1 MSENRKFFVYG
12 LFLAVGII
20 YLIRLLYL
28 QVLDNTYETA
38 SNSIRA
44 IPDVPMRGQ
53 IYDRNGKLIVYNT
66 LVYDLYVTPN
76 KLKVADTLSLCNLL
90 NITRTEFD
98 SLMKT
103 ARAYSR
109 VKPSLFLRQLSKE
122 DFARIQDAMVDYP
135 GFDYQKS
142 SIRTYS
148 APTLAHALGYVS
160 EISKKQLDTQE
171 YPYYRQ
177 GDLVGQSGLEK
188 YYEEQLRGRRGVRY
202 VMQDVNGIAKGAW
215 KEGELDTV
223 AFAGQNLYTSIDLDI
238 QQYVD
243 SLMQGKAGAV
253 VAIEPSSGEVL
264 AITSAPS
271 YDPALFATRDF
282 SKNYAKLA
290 LNPYRPLY
298 NRAVMGSYRPGSTFK
313 TVQALVAMQEGAINI
328 GSVFSHAGAP
338 MKCHPHGA
346 LSGVSSAVQWSC
358 NPYFYHVFRRML
370 YANAEK
376 NPFKAS
382 AIGLKKWHDYT
393 EKFGFGQKLGIDLPS
408 EAKGILPG
416 VEFYDKR
423 LGEKR
428 WRFGQIYSL
437 SIGEGDLLITPLKL
451 ANLAA
456 TIANRGWYKIPHLV
470 KGVGKNNNPLPEY
483 TEKHETG
490 VAKYYFEP
498 VVNGMEMAVVRGTV
512 SRGAIIPGIQ
522 MCGKTGTSQ
531 NKKGKDHSIF
541 IAFAPKDNPKI
552 AIAVFVENAGFGGF
566 AAAPVASL
574 VIERYLKG
582 KVDRKAYEQE
592 WKNKNFLQNVII
604 PKSQHPKPKSEQPAP
619 PKPENTI
626 VKQAPNS
633 RSIESVEEK
642 GKSGK

>member
-1 MSENRKFFVYG
+1 MSESRKFYVYG
-12 LFLAVGII
+12 LFVVVGMIF
-20 YLIRLLYL
+20 LFRLLYL

-53 IYDRNGKLIVYNT
+53 VYDRNGKLIVFNT
-66 LVYDLYVTPN
+66 LVYDLYVTPS
-76 KLKVADTLSLCNLL
+76 KVKVADTLALCNLFK
-90 NITRTEFD
+90 ITRPKFD
-98 SLMKT
+98 SLMQA
-103 ARAYSR
+103 ARTFSYR
-109 VKPSLFLRQLSKE
+109 KPSLFLRQLSKQE
-122 DFARIQDAMVDYP
+122 FARIQDALVDYP

-160 EISKKQLDTQE
+160 EISKKQLDEQD

-188 YYEEQLRGRRGVRY
+188 FYEEQLRGRRGVRY
-202 VMQDVNGIAKGAW
+202 VMQDVNGVAKGAW
-215 KEGELDTV
+215 KDGEMDTV
-223 AFAGQNLYTSIDLDI
+223 AMAGQNLYTSIDLDL

-243 SLMQGKAGAV
+243 SLMQHKAGAV
-253 VAIEPSSGEVL
+253 VAIEPSSGEVI

-282 SKNYAKLA
+282 SKNYTA
-290 LNPYRPLY
+290 LQKNPYRPLY

-313 TVQALVAMQEGAINI
+313 TVQALVAMQEGVIGP

-338 MKCHPHGA
+338 MKCHPHGGLA
-346 LSGVSSAVQWSC
+346 GVNSAIQWSC
-358 NPYFYHVFRRML
+358 NPYFYHVFRRMI

-376 NPFKAS
+376 NAFKAS
-382 AIGLKKWHDYT
+382 SIGLKKWHEYT
-393 EKFGFGQKLGIDLPS
+393 EKFGFGQKLGVDLPS
-408 EAKGILPG
+408 EAKGVLPS
-416 VEFYDKR
+416 VEYYDKR
-423 LGEKR
+423 IGKNQ

-437 SIGEGDLLITPLKL
+437 SIGEGELLITPLKL

-456 TIANRGWYKIPHLV
+456 TIANRGWFKVPHLV

-483 TEKHETG
+483 NEKHETG
-490 VAKYYFEP
+490 VARYYYEP

-512 SRGAIIPGIQ
+512 ARGAMIPGIQ

-574 VIERYLKG
+574 AIERYLNG
-582 KVDRKAYEQE
+582 HVQRKAYEAE
-592 WKNKNFLQNVII
+592 WKNKNFLQNVIL
-604 PKSQHPKPKSEQPAP
+604 PRSQQPKPKNVAPTPLKPEATIVHQTAPKSTAVPAP
-619 PKPENTI
+619 
-626 VKQAPNS
+626 
-633 RSIESVEEK
+633 
-642 GKSGK
+642 

>member
-12 LFLAVGII
+12 LFVLVGII

-53 IYDRNGKLIVYNT
+53 VYDRYGNLIVYNT

-76 KLKVADTLSLCNLL
+76 KLKVADTLALCNALS
-90 NITRTEFD
+90 ITRADFD
-98 SLMKT
+98 SLMK
-103 ARAYSR
+103 AAKVYSR
-109 VKPSLFLRQLSKE
+109 KKPSLFLRQLSKE
-122 DFARIQDAMVDYP
+122 DFAHIQDVLVDYP
-135 GFDYQKS
+135 GFEYVKS
-142 SIRTYS
+142 SVRTYS

-160 EISKKQLDTQE
+160 EVSQKQLDAQE

-177 GDLVGQSGLEK
+177 GDLMGQSGLEK
-188 YYEEQLRGRRGVRY
+188 FYEEYLRGQRGVRY
-202 VMQDVNGIAKGAW
+202 VMQDVNGVAKGPW
-215 KEGELDTV
+215 KGGELDTI
-223 AFAGQNLYTSIDLDI
+223 AQAGQNLYTSIDLEI

-290 LNPYRPLY
+290 LNPYRPLL

-313 TVQALVAMQEGAINI
+313 TVQALVAMQEGAISP
-328 GSVFSHAGAP
+328 GSIFSHAGAP
-338 MKCHPHGA
+338 MKCHGHGG
-346 LSGVSSAVQWSC
+346 LSGVHSAIQWSC
-358 NPYFYHVFRRML
+358 NPYFYHVFRRMI
-370 YANAEK
+370 YANTEK
-376 NPFKAS
+376 NTFKAS
-382 AIGLKKWHDYT
+382 AMGLRKWHDYT

-408 EAKGILPG
+408 EALGKLPN
-416 VEFYDKR
+416 VEFYDKWY
-423 LGEKR
+423 GVNGWK
-428 WRFGQIYSL
+428 FSNIYSL
-437 SIGEGDLLITPLKL
+437 SIGEGELLITPLKL

-456 TIANRGWYKIPHLV
+456 TIANRGWYIAPHLV
-470 KGVGKNNNPLPEY
+470 KGIGKNDNPLPEF
-483 TEKHETG
+483 KQRHETG
-490 VAKYYFEP
+490 VDRRYFEP
-498 VVNGMEMAVVRGTV
+498 VVDGMEMAVVRGTV
-512 SRGAIIPGIQ
+512 SRGAIIPDIV

-574 VIERYLKG
+574 VIEKYIKRHI
-582 KVDRKAYEQE
+582 DRKAYEQE
-592 WKNKNFLQNVII
+592 WMNKNFLQNVII
-604 PKSQHPKPKSEQPAP
+604 PKSQLPKPKEQKPTP
-619 PKPENTI
+619 TKPEATI
-626 VKQAPNS
+626 VNREKAAFNKLTEAP
-633 RSIESVEEK
+633 
-642 GKSGK
+642 

>member
-12 LFLAVGII
+12 LFVVVAII
-20 YLIRLLYL
+20 YLSRLLYL

-38 SNSIRA
+38 SNSIKA
-44 IPDVPMRGQ
+44 IPDIPMRGQ
-53 IYDRNGKLIVYNT
+53 IYDRKGRLIVYNT
-66 LVYDLYVTPN
+66 LVYDIYVTPN
-76 KLKVADTLSLCNLL
+76 KLKVSDTLSLCNLF
-90 NITRTEFD
+90 NITKSSFD
-98 SLMKT
+98 SLMKAAKT
-103 ARAYSR
+103 YSR
-109 VKPSLFLRQLSKE
+109 VKPSLFMRQLSKE

-135 GFDYQKS
+135 GFEYQKS

-148 APTLAHALGYVS
+148 APVLAHALGYVS
-160 EISKKQLDTQE
+160 EVSKKQLDAQE

-177 GDLVGQSGLEK
+177 GDLIGQSGLEK

-202 VMQDVNGIAKGAW
+202 VMQDVHSVAKGPW
-215 KEGELDTV
+215 KDGEMDTI
-223 AFAGQNLYTSIDLDI
+223 ALAGQNLYTSIDLDL
-238 QQYVD
+238 QQYAD
-243 SLMQGKAGAV
+243 SLMQHKAGAV

-264 AITSAPS
+264 TITSAPT

-313 TVQALVAMQEGAINI
+313 TVQALVAMQMGAITP

-338 MKCHPHGA
+338 MKCHGHGG
-346 LSGVSSAVQWSC
+346 LSGVHSAIQWSC
-358 NPYFYHVFRRML
+358 NPYFYHVFRRMI
-370 YANAEK
+370 YANNER
-376 NPFKAS
+376 NVFKAS
-382 AIGLKKWHDYT
+382 AAGLQRWYEDSK
-393 EKFGFGQKLGIDLPS
+393 KFGFGQKLGIDLPS
-408 EAKGILPG
+408 EAKGVLPDA
-416 VEFYDKR
+416 EYYDKR
-423 LGEKR
+423 IGQNQ

-437 SIGEGDLLITPLKL
+437 SIGEGELLITPLKL

-456 TIANRGWYKIPHLV
+456 IIANRGWYIAPHLV
-470 KGVGKNNNPLPEY
+470 KGVGKNDNPLPEFK
-483 TEKHETG
+483 EKHETG
-490 VAKYYFEP
+490 VNRLYFEE

-512 SRGAIIPGIQ
+512 SRGAIIPDIQ

-541 IAFAPKDNPKI
+541 IAFAPKYNPKI

-574 VIERYLKG
+574 IIEKYLKG
-582 KVDRKAYEQE
+582 HVDRKAYEQE

-604 PKSQHPKPKSEQPAP
+604 PKSQQQPSTPKEKPAP
-619 PKPENTI
+619 PKPEATI
-626 VKQAPNS
+626 VKQDNAIISKPIN
-633 RSIESVEEK
+633 
-642 GKSGK
+642 G

>member
-12 LFLAVGII
+12 LFVLVGII

-44 IPDVPMRGQ
+44 VPDIPMRGQ
-53 IYDRNGKLIVYNT
+53 VYDRNGKLIVHNT
-66 LVYDLYVTPN
+66 LVYDIYVTPS
-76 KLKVADTLSLCNLL
+76 KIKVADTLSLCSTL

-98 SLMKT
+98 SLMKIAKT
-103 ARAYSR
+103 YSR
-109 VKPSLFLRQLSKE
+109 YRPSLFLRQLSKE
-122 DFARIQDAMVDYP
+122 DFARIQDVLVDYP
-135 GFDYQKS
+135 GFEYIKS
-142 SIRTYS
+142 SVRTYA
-148 APTLAHALGYVS
+148 APVLAHALGYVS
-160 EISKKQLDTQE
+160 EISQKQLDAQE

-188 YYEEQLRGRRGVRY
+188 YYEEYLRGQRGVHY
-202 VMQDVNGIAKGAW
+202 VMQDVHGVSKGAW
-215 KEGELDTV
+215 KDGELDTI
-223 AFAGQNLYTSIDLDI
+223 AQAGQNLYTSIDLDI
-238 QQYVD
+238 QQYAD

-271 YDPALFATRDF
+271 YDPSLFATRDF

-290 LNPYRPLY
+290 LNPYRPLL
-298 NRAVMGSYRPGSTFK
+298 NRAVMGNYRPGSTFK
-313 TVQALVAMQEGAINI
+313 TVQALVAMQEKAISP
-328 GSVFSHAGAP
+328 GSIFTHAGAP
-338 MKCHPHGA
+338 MKCHGHGG
-346 LSGVSSAVQWSC
+346 LTGVSSAIQWSC

-408 EAKGILPG
+408 EAKGILPD

-423 LGEKR
+423 LGKKS
-428 WRFGQIYSL
+428 WRFGQIYSM

-456 TIANRGWYKIPHLV
+456 TIANRGWYIAPHLV
-470 KGVGKNNNPLPEY
+470 KGVGKNDNPLPEFK
-483 TEKHETG
+483 ERHETG
-490 VAKYYFEP
+490 VDRHYFEY

-512 SRGAIIPGIQ
+512 SRGAIIPDIA

-541 IAFAPKDNPKI
+541 IAFAPKNNPRI

-574 VIERYLKG
+574 IIEKYIKG
-582 KVDRKAYEQE
+582 HVNRKAYEQE

-604 PKSQHPKPKSEQPAP
+604 PKSQLPKPKEKPAP
-619 PKPENTI
+619 PKPEATI
-626 VKQAPNS
+626 VNRDKAAIRLTEAP
-633 RSIESVEEK
+633 
-642 GKSGK
+642 

>member
-12 LFLAVGII
+12 LFMVVGII

-28 QVLDNTYETA
+28 QVLDNTYETS

-44 IPDVPMRGQ
+44 VPDIPMRGQ

-66 LVYDLYVTPN
+66 LVYDLYITPN
-76 KLKVADTLSLCNLL
+76 KLKVRDTLGLCNLL
-90 NITRTEFD
+90 NITQTDFD
-98 SLMKT
+98 SLLQSAKN
-103 ARAYSR
+103 YSR
-109 VKPSLFLRQLSKE
+109 FRPSIFLRQLSKE
-122 DFARIQDAMVDYP
+122 DFAQIQDALVDYP
-135 GFDYQKS
+135 GFEYQKS
-142 SIRTYS
+142 LVRTYS
-148 APTLAHALGYVS
+148 SPTLAHALGYVS
-160 EISKKQLDTQE
+160 EVSKKQLEDQE
-171 YPYYRQ
+171 TLYYRQ

-188 YYEEQLRGRRGVRY
+188 YYEEQLRGNRGVHY
-202 VMQDVNGIAKGAW
+202 VMQDVHGVAKGAW
-215 KEGELDTV
+215 KEGELDTI
-223 AFAGQNLYTSIDLDI
+223 ATAGKNLYTSIDLI
-238 QQYVD
+238 LQQYAD
-243 SLMQGKAGAV
+243 SLMQHKAGAV

-290 LNPYRPLY
+290 LNPYHPLL
-298 NRAVMGSYRPGSTFK
+298 NRAVMGNYRPGSTFK
-313 TVQALVAMQEGAINI
+313 TLQALVAMQEGAITP

-338 MKCHPHGA
+338 MKCHGHGA
-346 LSGVSSAVQWSC
+346 LTGVSSAIQWSC

-376 NPFKAS
+376 NAFKAS
-382 AIGLKKWHDYT
+382 AIGLQKWHDYA

-416 VEFYDKR
+416 VEYYDKR
-423 LGEKR
+423 LGKKQ

-456 TIANRGWYKIPHLV
+456 TIANRGWYIAPHLV
-470 KGVGKNNNPLPEY
+470 KGIGKNNNPLPEFV
-483 TEKHETG
+483 EKHQTDIE
-490 VAKYYFEP
+490 KDYFEY

-512 SRGAIIPGIQ
+512 SRGAIIPDIQ

-541 IAFAPKDNPKI
+541 IAFAPKQNPKI
-552 AIAVFVENAGFGGF
+552 AIAVFVENGGFGGF

-574 VIERYLKG
+574 LIERYLKG
-582 KVDRKAYEQE
+582 HVDRKSYEQE
-592 WKNKNFLQNVII
+592 WMNKNFLQNVII
-604 PKSQHPKPKSEQPAP
+604 PKSQQPKPKEEKPAP
-619 PKPENTI
+619 PKLKPEATI
-626 VKQAPNS
+626 VKLDI
-633 RSIESVEEK
+633 RR
-642 GKSGK
+642 

>member
-12 LFLAVGII
+12 LFVVVAII
-20 YLIRLLYL
+20 YLSRLLYL

-38 SNSIRA
+38 SNSIKA
-44 IPDVPMRGQ
+44 IPDIPMRGQ
-53 IYDRNGKLIVYNT
+53 IYDRKGRLIVYNT
-66 LVYDLYVTPN
+66 LVYDIYVTPN
-76 KLKVADTLSLCNLL
+76 KLKVSDTLSLCNLF
-90 NITRTEFD
+90 NITKSSFD
-98 SLMKT
+98 SLMKAAKT
-103 ARAYSR
+103 YSR
-109 VKPSLFLRQLSKE
+109 VKPSLFMRQLSKE

-135 GFDYQKS
+135 GFEYQKS

-148 APTLAHALGYVS
+148 APVLAHALGYVS
-160 EISKKQLDTQE
+160 EVSKKQLDAQE

-177 GDLVGQSGLEK
+177 GDLIGQSGLEK

-202 VMQDVNGIAKGAW
+202 VMQDVHSVAKGPW
-215 KEGELDTV
+215 KDGEMDTI
-223 AFAGQNLYTSIDLDI
+223 ALAGQNLYTSIDLDL
-238 QQYVD
+238 QQYAD
-243 SLMQGKAGAV
+243 SLMQHKAGAV

-264 AITSAPS
+264 TITSAPT

-313 TVQALVAMQEGAINI
+313 TVQALVAMQMGAITP

-338 MKCHPHGA
+338 MKCHGHGG
-346 LSGVSSAVQWSC
+346 LSGVHSAIQWSC
-358 NPYFYHVFRRML
+358 NPYFYHVFRRMI
-370 YANAEK
+370 YANNER
-376 NPFKAS
+376 NVFKAS
-382 AIGLKKWHDYT
+382 AAGLQRWYEDSK
-393 EKFGFGQKLGIDLPS
+393 KFGFGQKLGIDLPS
-408 EAKGILPG
+408 EAKGVLPDA
-416 VEFYDKR
+416 EYYDKR
-423 LGEKR
+423 IGQNQ

-437 SIGEGDLLITPLKL
+437 SIGEGELLITPLKL

-456 TIANRGWYKIPHLV
+456 IIANRGWYIAPHLV
-470 KGVGKNNNPLPEY
+470 KGVGKNDNPLPEFK
-483 TEKHETG
+483 EKHETG
-490 VAKYYFEP
+490 VNRLYFEE

-512 SRGAIIPGIQ
+512 SRGAIIPDIQ

-541 IAFAPKDNPKI
+541 IAFAPKYNPKI

-574 VIERYLKG
+574 IIEKYLKG
-582 KVDRKAYEQE
+582 HVDRKAYEQE

-604 PKSQHPKPKSEQPAP
+604 PKAQQQPSAPKEKPAP
-619 PKPENTI
+619 PKPEATI
-626 VKQAPNS
+626 VKQDNAIISKPIN
-633 RSIESVEEK
+633 
-642 GKSGK
+642 G

>member
-1 MSENRKFFVYG
+1 MV
-12 LFLAVGII
+12 VGII

-28 QVLDNTYETA
+28 QVLDNTYETS

-44 IPDVPMRGQ
+44 VPDIPMRGQ

-66 LVYDLYVTPN
+66 LVYDLYITPN
-76 KLKVADTLSLCNLL
+76 KLKVRDTLGLCNLL
-90 NITRTEFD
+90 NITQTDFD
-98 SLMKT
+98 SLLQSAKN
-103 ARAYSR
+103 YSR
-109 VKPSLFLRQLSKE
+109 FRPSIFLRQLSKE
-122 DFARIQDAMVDYP
+122 DFAQIQDALVDYP
-135 GFDYQKS
+135 GFEYQKS
-142 SIRTYS
+142 LVRTYS
-148 APTLAHALGYVS
+148 SPTLAHALGYVS
-160 EISKKQLDTQE
+160 EVSKKQLEDQE
-171 YPYYRQ
+171 TLYYRQ

-188 YYEEQLRGRRGVRY
+188 YYEEQLRGNRGVHY
-202 VMQDVNGIAKGAW
+202 VMQDVHGVAKGAW
-215 KEGELDTV
+215 KEGELDTI
-223 AFAGQNLYTSIDLDI
+223 ATAGKNLYTSIDLI
-238 QQYVD
+238 LQQYAD
-243 SLMQGKAGAV
+243 SLMQHKAGAV

-290 LNPYRPLY
+290 LNPYHPLL
-298 NRAVMGSYRPGSTFK
+298 NRAVMGNYRPGSTFK
-313 TVQALVAMQEGAINI
+313 TLQALVAMQEGAITP

-338 MKCHPHGA
+338 MKCHGHGA
-346 LSGVSSAVQWSC
+346 LTGVSSAIQWSC

-376 NPFKAS
+376 NAFKAS
-382 AIGLKKWHDYT
+382 AIGLQKWHDYA

-416 VEFYDKR
+416 VEYYDKR
-423 LGEKR
+423 LGKKQ

-456 TIANRGWYKIPHLV
+456 TIANRGWYIAPHLV
-470 KGVGKNNNPLPEY
+470 KGIGKNNNPLPEFV
-483 TEKHETG
+483 EKHQTDIE
-490 VAKYYFEP
+490 KDYFEY

-512 SRGAIIPGIQ
+512 SRGAIIPDIQ

-541 IAFAPKDNPKI
+541 IAFAPKQNPKI
-552 AIAVFVENAGFGGF
+552 AIAVFVENGGFGGF

-574 VIERYLKG
+574 LIERYLKG
-582 KVDRKAYEQE
+582 HVDRKSYEQE
-592 WKNKNFLQNVII
+592 WMNKNFLQNVII
-604 PKSQHPKPKSEQPAP
+604 PKSQQPKPKEEKPAP
-619 PKPENTI
+619 PKLKPEATI
-626 VKQAPNS
+626 VKLDI
-633 RSIESVEEK
+633 RR
-642 GKSGK
+642 

>member
-12 LFLAVGII
+12 LFVIVGII

-28 QVLDNTYETA
+28 QVLDNTYETS
-38 SNSIRA
+38 SNSIKA
-44 IPDVPMRGQ
+44 IPDIPMRGQ
-53 IYDRNGKLIVYNT
+53 MYDRNGKLIVYNT

-76 KLKVADTLSLCNLL
+76 KLKVADTLALCNLL
-90 NITRTEFD
+90 SITRTEFD
-98 SLMKT
+98 SLIKT

-135 GFDYQKS
+135 GFEYQKS

-148 APTLAHALGYVS
+148 SPTLAHALGYVS
-160 EISKKQLDTQE
+160 EISKKQLEAQE

-202 VMQDVNGIAKGAW
+202 VMQDVDGVAKGPW
-215 KEGELDTV
+215 KDGELDTI
-223 AFAGQNLYTSIDLDI
+223 ALAGQNLYTSIDLDL
-238 QQYVD
+238 QQYAD
-243 SLMQGKAGAV
+243 SLMQHKAGAV

-264 AITSAPS
+264 TITSAPS

-290 LNPYRPLY
+290 LNPYRPLL
-298 NRAVMGSYRPGSTFK
+298 NRAVMGNYRPGSTFK
-313 TVQALVAMQEGAINI
+313 TVQALVAMQEGAIGP

-338 MKCHPHGA
+338 MKCHGHGG
-346 LSGVSSAVQWSC
+346 LSGVHSAIQWSC
-358 NPYFYHVFRRML
+358 NPYFYHVFRRMI
-370 YANAEK
+370 YANTEK
-376 NPFKAS
+376 NTFKAS

-393 EKFGFGQKLGIDLPS
+393 EKFGFGHKLGVDLPS
-408 EAKGILPG
+408 EAVGKLPN
-416 VEFYDKR
+416 VDYYDKVY
-423 LGEKR
+423 GEKR
-428 WRFGQIYSL
+428 WKFSNIYSL
-437 SIGEGDLLITPLKL
+437 SIGEGELLITPLKL

-456 TIANRGWYKIPHLV
+456 TIANRGWYIAPHLV
-470 KGVGKNNNPLPEY
+470 KGVAKNNNPLPEY
-483 TEKHETG
+483 TEKHQTG
-490 VAKYYFEP
+490 VNSAYFEP
-498 VVNGMEMAVVRGTV
+498 IVNGMEMAVIRGTV
-512 SRGAIIPGIQ
+512 SRGAIIPDIQ

-574 VIERYLKG
+574 IIEKYLKG
-582 KVDRKAYEQE
+582 HVDRKAYEQE

-604 PKSQHPKPKSEQPAP
+604 PKSQQPKPKNDKPIP
-619 PKPENTI
+619 PKPEATI
-626 VKQAPNS
+626 VKQVEKKNSPISAP
-633 RSIESVEEK
+633 
-642 GKSGK
+642 

>member
-12 LFLAVGII
+12 LFVVVAII
-20 YLIRLLYL
+20 YLSRLLYL

-38 SNSIRA
+38 SNSIKA
-44 IPDVPMRGQ
+44 IPDIPMRGQ
-53 IYDRNGKLIVYNT
+53 IYDRKGRLIVYNT
-66 LVYDLYVTPN
+66 LVYDIYVTPN
-76 KLKVADTLSLCNLL
+76 KLKVSDTLSLCNLF
-90 NITRTEFD
+90 NITKSSFD
-98 SLMKT
+98 SLMKAAKT
-103 ARAYSR
+103 YSR
-109 VKPSLFLRQLSKE
+109 VKPSLFMRQLSKE

-135 GFDYQKS
+135 GFEYQKS

-148 APTLAHALGYVS
+148 APVLAHALGYVS
-160 EISKKQLDTQE
+160 EVSKKQLDAQE

-177 GDLVGQSGLEK
+177 GDLIGQSGLEK

-202 VMQDVNGIAKGAW
+202 VMQDVHSVAKGPW
-215 KEGELDTV
+215 KDGEIDTI
-223 AFAGQNLYTSIDLDI
+223 ALAGQNLYTSIDLDL
-238 QQYVD
+238 QQYAD
-243 SLMQGKAGAV
+243 SLMQHKAGAV

-264 AITSAPS
+264 TITSAPT

-313 TVQALVAMQEGAINI
+313 TVQALVAMQMGAITP

-338 MKCHPHGA
+338 MKCHGHGG
-346 LSGVSSAVQWSC
+346 LSGVHSAIQWSC
-358 NPYFYHVFRRML
+358 NPYFYHVFRRMI
-370 YANAEK
+370 YANNER
-376 NPFKAS
+376 NVFKAS
-382 AIGLKKWHDYT
+382 AAGLQRWYEDSK
-393 EKFGFGQKLGIDLPS
+393 KFGFGQKLGIDLPS
-408 EAKGILPG
+408 EAKGVLPDA
-416 VEFYDKR
+416 EYYDKR
-423 LGEKR
+423 IGQNQ

-437 SIGEGDLLITPLKL
+437 SIGEGELLITPLKL

-456 TIANRGWYKIPHLV
+456 IIANRGWYIAPHLV
-470 KGVGKNNNPLPEY
+470 KGVGKNDNPLPEFK
-483 TEKHETG
+483 EKHETG
-490 VAKYYFEP
+490 VNRLYFEE

-512 SRGAIIPGIQ
+512 SRGAIIPDIQ

-541 IAFAPKDNPKI
+541 IAFAPKYNPKI

-574 VIERYLKG
+574 IIEKYLKG
-582 KVDRKAYEQE
+582 HVDRKAYEQE

-604 PKSQHPKPKSEQPAP
+604 PKAQQQPSAPKEKPAP
-619 PKPENTI
+619 PKPEATI
-626 VKQAPNS
+626 VKQDNAIISKPIN
-633 RSIESVEEK
+633 
-642 GKSGK
+642 G